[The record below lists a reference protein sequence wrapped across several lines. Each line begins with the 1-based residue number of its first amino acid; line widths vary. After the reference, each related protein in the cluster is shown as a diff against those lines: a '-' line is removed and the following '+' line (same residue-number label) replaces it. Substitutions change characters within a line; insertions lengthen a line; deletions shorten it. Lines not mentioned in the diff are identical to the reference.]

1 MVLNLVVNA
10 SDAMPEGGQLRFATK
25 VVDVDTV
32 WARRH
37 PPMVAGRYVRL
48 IVSDTGIGM
57 SPETRSRIFEPFFTT
72 KQPGEGTGLGLA
84 SAYGIVKQSGGF
96 IWVTGWNSTVARSS
110 SSTSRRFRRRS
121 NWRSRQPAGPSQWVG
136 RRPSFSRKMMV
147 PCADWRETCC
157 ENTAIPSWR
166 PATVKRRCRLRNS
179 TDDTIHILITD
190 IVMPGLSGCQLG
202 DRLSTVR
209 PGMHILYTSGYSGN
223 LKSAGLA
230 RGLPLLSKPYAPAEL
245 LYKVREM
252 FDQLSAQR

>member
-1 MVLNLVVNA
+1 
-10 SDAMPEGGQLRFATK
+10 
-25 VVDVDTV
+25 
-32 WARRH
+32 
-37 PPMVAGRYVRL
+37 MVAGRYVRL

-84 SAYGIVKQSGGF
+84 TAYGIVKQSGGF
-96 IWVTGWNSTVARSS
+96 IWVTSELHNGTIFELYFPALQEAIELAVPTTRRAEPMRGSETILLAEDDGAVRRLARDVLRKYGYTVLEARDGEEALSVA
-110 SSTSRRFRRRS
+110 
-121 NWRSRQPAGPSQWVG
+121 QQY
-136 RRPSFSRKMMV
+136 
-147 PCADWRETCC
+147 
-157 ENTAIPSWR
+157 
-166 PATVKRRCRLRNS
+166 
-179 TDDTIHILITD
+179 DDTIHILITD

-202 DRLSTVR
+202 DRLSTLR